1 MNVQKKNRK
10 NNEMYLHSRYFF
22 VSLHKS
28 YIIMFK
34 KLIKKIMPKPSV
46 CYYSHLTQQGKRVTK
61 IYLHGNLNKLELKH
75 NLSAN
80 PNIKTVLHGKKMFFR
95 FLKNNNFF
103 ETYIYYLRAYVYEIP
118 QLDFIIQANFAQP
131 FAFHITKLCDKI
143 RYTQE
148 SNSSKI
154 LVDKLINDVRI
165 MYRLSDEWTKILTSI
180 KFSVETIKK

>member
-1 MNVQKKNRK
+1 
-10 NNEMYLHSRYFF
+10 
-22 VSLHKS
+22 
-28 YIIMFK
+28 MFK

-75 NLSAN
+75 NLSTN

-103 ETYIYYLRAYVYEIP
+103 DTYIHYLRVYVYEIP
-118 QLDFIIQANFAQP
+118 HIDYIIHVNFAQP
-131 FAFHITKLCDKI
+131 FAFHIQKLCDKI
-143 RYTQE
+143 INTQE
-148 SNSSKI
+148 SNSRKC
-154 LVDKLINDVRI
+154 LVDKLINDVKI

-180 KFSVETIKK
+180 KYINNRKLE

>member
-1 MNVQKKNRK
+1 MYKRKIEK

-28 YIIMFK
+28 YIIMLK
-34 KLIKKIMPKPSV
+34 KLLQKIKPKPSV
-46 CYYSHLTQQGKRVTK
+46 CYYSHLTQHGKRVTK
-61 IYLHGNLNKLELKH
+61 IYLHSNLNKLELKH

-103 ETYIYYLRAYVYEIP
+103 DTYIHYLRAYVWEIP
-118 QLDFIIQANFAQP
+118 PIDYIIQVNFTQP
-131 FAFHITKLCDKI
+131 FAFHIQKLYDKI
-143 RYTQE
+143 RCTQE
-148 SNSSKI
+148 YNSSKI
-154 LVDKLINDVRI
+154 LVDKLINDVKI

-180 KFSVETIKK
+180 KYINNRKLA

>member
-1 MNVQKKNRK
+1 MYKRKIEK

-34 KLIKKIMPKPSV
+34 KLIKKIIPKPSV

-80 PNIKTVLHGKKMFFR
+80 PNIKSTIG
-95 FLKNNNFF
+95 
-103 ETYIYYLRAYVYEIP
+103 
-118 QLDFIIQANFAQP
+118 FISVPP
-131 FAFHITKLCDKI
+131 FAIADTAVTICNGVI
-143 RYTQE
+143 
-148 SNSSKI
+148 SN
-154 LVDKLINDVRI
+154 L
-165 MYRLSDEWTKILTSI
+165 
-180 KFSVETIKK
+180 

>member
-10 NNEMYLHSRYFF
+10 NNEMCLHSRYFF

-28 YIIMFK
+28 YIIMLK
-34 KLIKKIMPKPSV
+34 KLLQKIKPKPSV

-61 IYLHGNLNKLELKH
+61 IYLNSNLNKLELKH

-103 ETYIYYLRAYVYEIP
+103 DTYIHYLRAYINEIP
-118 QLDFIIQANFAQP
+118 CLDFIIQVNFAQP
-131 FAFHITKLCDKI
+131 FAFHILQLCKRI
-143 RYTQE
+143 RNHNPY
-148 SNSSKI
+148 NGNNN
-154 LVDKLINDVRI
+154 LVDKLIKDVEI

-180 KFSVETIKK
+180 KFSVETINK

>member
-1 MNVQKKNRK
+1 M
-10 NNEMYLHSRYFF
+10 L
-22 VSLHKS
+22 
-28 YIIMFK
+28 K
-34 KLIKKIMPKPSV
+34 KLLQKIKPKPSV
-46 CYYSHLTQQGKRVTK
+46 CYYSHVTLHGKGVTK

-80 PNIKTVLHGKKMFFR
+80 PNIKTVFHGKKMFFR

-103 ETYIYYLRAYVYEIP
+103 DIYIYYLRAYVHEIP

-180 KFSVETIKK
+180 KFSVQTINK